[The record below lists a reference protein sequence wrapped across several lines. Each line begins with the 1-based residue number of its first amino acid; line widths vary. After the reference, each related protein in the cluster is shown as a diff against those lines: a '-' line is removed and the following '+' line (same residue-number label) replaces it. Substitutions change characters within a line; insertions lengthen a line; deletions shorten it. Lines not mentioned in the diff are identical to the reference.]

1 MADPA
6 EERLGVYAE
15 IDRENGVF
23 PRGGPDGE
31 VGSSCPFS
39 LDGLCSD
46 ILKSILYRRYT
57 LLDCRECVTLKTVK
71 RFSLAASKPQSKL
84 LHNAALRQTERKS
97 NRPYSRWETPSYSLE
112 TLQEQTAASPHGIH
126 SHSLC
131 ASARGAPVLSVAVLR
146 CYVS

>member
-57 LLDCRECVTLKTVK
+57 LLDCRECVNLKTVK
-71 RFSLAASKPQSKL
+71 RFSPAAFKK
-84 LHNAALRQTERKS
+84 T
-97 NRPYSRWETPSYSLE
+97 T
-112 TLQEQTAASPHGIH
+112 EQTTAQRRARQRTKIKSAAVFLMENAFIPTGNPSKNKHCNRRH
-126 SHSLC
+126 NKQRATTL
-131 ASARGAPVLSVAVLR
+131 RVLP
-146 CYVS
+146 Y

>member
-57 LLDCRECVTLKTVK
+57 LLDCRECVNLKTVK
-71 RFSLAASKPQSKL
+71 RFSPAASKPQSKL
-84 LHNAALRQTERKS
+84 LHNDAHGRERKS
-97 NRPYSRWETPSYSLE
+97 NRLQYS
-112 TLQEQTAASPHGIH
+112 
-126 SHSLC
+126 
-131 ASARGAPVLSVAVLR
+131 
-146 CYVS
+146 